1 MVVGISTKEVHTLVG
16 YIPENSQGS
25 FELAE
30 VLTKDDKYFE
40 KIKMSSNNIMDFRGF
55 TDTFLKL

>member
-1 MVVGISTKEVHTLVG
+1 MG

-40 KIKMSSNNIMDFRGF
+40 KIKMSSSNIMDFRGF